1 MCNQAQKESAYMV
14 AARATA
20 QVVTELASFF
30 AAAALAA
37 ASAAALASAAA
48 FSSAA
53 FLSATFLSR

>member
-37 ASAAALASAAA
+37 ASAAA

>member
-1 MCNQAQKESAYMV
+1 MV

-37 ASAAALASAAA
+37 ASAAALAAASAAA
-48 FSSAA
+48 LAA
-53 FLSATFLSR
+53 AASATFLSR